1 MSNEEIAKLLPSYV
15 ERLGQEV
22 HEMQIPLRSNGSE
35 YKIEDLQSDQQE
47 SMAEVLLAIRK
58 YCEGT
63 QINEERVLRLTVAGV
78 AGSGKSTWINT
89 LVTVIRKMFP
99 QDDVISVFA
108 PTGSAAFNAGGE
120 TLHKGFGLQVQSA
133 NQTDGLSAK
142 KTQYLLARF
151 AKTLVIIIDERSML
165 DAATLGTAKEYMQ
178 NWAHKGS
185 NNSHAWGGIPVIILV
200 GDDFQLPPI
209 MPGAFYALQPWSK
222 PQTINGTQ
230 YERRIAGFMEFL
242 KFGETVVK
250 LEGEKRVNDDQEQF
264 KQILHAVRSEDS
276 HLSLSDEDAEQ
287 LMRLYLSDKV
297 YSEDEIKQIESEATY
312 VFANKAPRDKLNSYR
327 LKIENLKGHP
337 VARTL

>member
-47 SMAEVLLAIRK
+47 SMAEVLLVIRK

-120 TLHKGFGLQVQSA
+120 TLHKGLGLQVQSA

-165 DAATLGTAKEYMQ
+165 DAAMLGMAKE
-178 NWAHKGS
+178 
-185 NNSHAWGGIPVIILV
+185 
-200 GDDFQLPPI
+200 
-209 MPGAFYALQPWSK
+209 
-222 PQTINGTQ
+222 
-230 YERRIAGFMEFL
+230 
-242 KFGETVVK
+242 
-250 LEGEKRVNDDQEQF
+250 
-264 KQILHAVRSEDS
+264 
-276 HLSLSDEDAEQ
+276 
-287 LMRLYLSDKV
+287 
-297 YSEDEIKQIESEATY
+297 
-312 VFANKAPRDKLNSYR
+312 
-327 LKIENLKGHP
+327 
-337 VARTL
+337 